1 MNNKT
6 VVPLTT
12 PPKKKL
18 HIGIKIGIVFA
29 ISFLLFII
37 RTILIFTGWDGASL
51 VGALLGIALP
61 IFLKKL
67 TCQNFRKKINFI
79 LMKKKN

>member
-1 MNNKT
+1 MNKT

-61 IFLKKL
+61 ILVIIIGIPL
-67 TCQNFRKKINFI
+67 VLI
-79 LMKKKN
+79 LHFCTK

>member
-1 MNNKT
+1 MMNTKS

-29 ISFLLFII
+29 ISFVLFMVCAIVSVMLRMNGLKLNLLF
-37 RTILIFTGWDGASL
+37 SS
-51 VGALLGIALP
+51 LLGITLP
-61 IFLKKL
+61 ILVILIGIPLVLILHYAKK
-67 TCQNFRKKINFI
+67 
-79 LMKKKN
+79 

>member
-51 VGALLGIALP
+51 VGVLLGIALP
-61 IFLKKL
+61 ILVIIIGIPL
-67 TCQNFRKKINFI
+67 VLI
-79 LMKKKN
+79 LHFCTK

>member
-1 MNNKT
+1 MNKT

-51 VGALLGIALP
+51 VGSLLGIALP
-61 IFLKKL
+61 ILVIIIGIPL
-67 TCQNFRKKINFI
+67 VLI
-79 LMKKKN
+79 LHFCTK

>member
-1 MNNKT
+1 MNKT

-29 ISFLLFII
+29 ISFLLFMVG
-37 RTILIFTGWDGASL
+37 TILKIVLGTKVVTL
-51 VGALLGIALP
+51 VGTIIAITLP
-61 IFLKKL
+61 ILVIIIGIPL
-67 TCQNFRKKINFI
+67 VLI
-79 LMKKKN
+79 LHFCIK